1 LLADL
6 TLRVE
11 AEPSVEVHDRCRL
24 IAEFAEV
31 VGASRDAA
39 RIAGALLALGRIESV
54 AKQQVESAR
63 IAWAGIDGLRRGAER
78 RGAKLPNLL
87 TGDGDEIDRARNV
100 LKQITVKA
108 AIAVG
113 HSDQPV
119 ELRRAAIELLR
130 VANDETATAALLPIL
145 QSEQDQSLRIGAV
158 AALAAHS
165 SDEIATV
172 LLERLPVESPSVR
185 RAIIDALLRHSE
197 WTNKLL
203 DEIEAKQIAAAELGP
218 TYVAQLLSSR
228 DVEIRDRAKSLLV
241 TPSQSTEEIRRKYA
255 GALALSAEPA
265 RGRVLFEKHCA
276 TCHRVADLGVDV
288 GPDIAD
294 SRTKTPEQLL
304 TDILEPNRA
313 VDGNYLGYV
322 VATNDGLSLTGVLA
336 SETGSSITLRQA
348 DNKSVS
354 LLRAD
359 IAELRATGLSLMPEG
374 WDKTLPPQEM
384 ADLISFIKNW
394 RYLDG
399 RTPLRENR
407 KQPVNIQALQ

>member
-1 LLADL
+1 M
-6 TLRVE
+6 
-11 AEPSVEVHDRCRL
+11 
-24 IAEFAEV
+24 
-31 VGASRDAA
+31 
-39 RIAGALLALGRIESV
+39 ESV
-54 AKQQVESAR
+54 AKQQVETTR
-63 IAWAGIDGLRRGAER
+63 IAWVGIDGLRRGAER
-78 RGAKLPNLL
+78 RGAKLPDLL
-87 TGDGDEIDRARNV
+87 AGPGDEIDRARNV

-145 QSEQDQSLRIGAV
+145 QSEQNQSLRIGAV

-165 SDEIATV
+165 SDEIAMV
-172 LLERLPVESPSVR
+172 LLEQLPVESPSVR

-197 WTNKLL
+197 WTITLL
-203 DEIEAKQIAAAELGP
+203 DEIEARQIAAAELGP
-218 TYVAQLLSSR
+218 TYVAQLLGSR
-228 DVEIRDRAKSLLV
+228 DVEIRDRAKALLV
-241 TPSQSTEEIRRKYA
+241 TPSQTTEEIRRRYA

-265 RGRVLFEKHCA
+265 RGRMLFEKHCA

-313 VDGNYLGYV
+313 IDGSFLGYIAV
-322 VATNDGLSLTGVLA
+322 TNDGLSLTGVLA

-348 DNKSVS
+348 DNKTVS
-354 LLRAD
+354 LLRED

-374 WDKTLPPQEM
+374 WDRTLPPQEM

-399 RTPLRENR
+399 RTPLGESS
-407 KQPVNIQALQ
+407 K